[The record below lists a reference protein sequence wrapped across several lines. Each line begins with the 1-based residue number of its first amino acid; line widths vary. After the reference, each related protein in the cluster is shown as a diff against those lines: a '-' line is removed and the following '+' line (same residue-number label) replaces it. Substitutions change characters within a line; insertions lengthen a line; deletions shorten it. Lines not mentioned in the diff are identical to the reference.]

1 MLPVS
6 ETPDRRQ
13 SYVLRP
19 RPPVRAL
26 AIASLAALVGAVLTV
41 VAAALGLPG
50 AVLVLGAVVL
60 GVALALAVASLVL
73 TARLRSTISL
83 DPTGLKLSR
92 GPQRVDLVWG
102 DISAVDLTGDSIVLR
117 TRDDGRTEVP
127 NPRGT
132 SDPVVSSMLNAIRA
146 ALDADRGYENFP
158 RDRS

>member
-26 AIASLAALVGAVLTV
+26 AIASLAALAGAVLTV
-41 VAAALGLPG
+41 LAAAFDLPG
-50 AVLVLGAVVL
+50 AVLLLGAVVL
-60 GVALALAVASLVL
+60 GVALALAVAGLLL

-83 DPTGLKLSR
+83 DPAGLRLSR
-92 GPQRVDLVWG
+92 GHQRVDLAWG
-102 DISAVDLTGDSIVLR
+102 DISAVDLTADSIVLR
-117 TRDDGRTEVP
+117 TRDHVRTELP

-132 SDPVVSSMLNAIRA
+132 SDPVVSSMLNAIRE
-146 ALDADRGYENFP
+146 ALDADRGYESFP